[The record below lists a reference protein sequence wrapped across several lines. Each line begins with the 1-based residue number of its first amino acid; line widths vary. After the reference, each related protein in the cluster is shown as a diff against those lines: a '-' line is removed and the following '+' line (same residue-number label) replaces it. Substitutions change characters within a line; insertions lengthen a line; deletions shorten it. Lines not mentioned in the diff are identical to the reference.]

1 MKRNLV
7 LVLAL
12 VIMVPIVVNGI
23 NRISSFRGTS
33 QKVDEAEV
41 GLEQLKK
48 ENESLKNELQYKSS
62 NRFAEEEIRNKLGM
76 VKPGETEV
84 IIPKPEGSSD
94 AQSGSG
100 AQIPN
105 WQKWRDLFLGRS

>member
-7 LVLAL
+7 LILAL
-12 VIMVPIVVNGI
+12 VIMIPVVVNGV

-33 QKVDEAEV
+33 QKVDEAEA

-48 ENESLKNELQYKSS
+48 ENESLKRDLDYKNSD
-62 NRFAEEEIRNKLGM
+62 RFAEEEIRNKLGM

-84 IIPKPEGSSD
+84 IIPKPEGQSSG
-94 AQSGSG
+94 QSDSG

>member
-12 VIMVPIVVNGI
+12 VIMIPVVVNGI

-33 QKVDEAEV
+33 QKVSEAEA

-48 ENESLKNELQYKSS
+48 ENESLKKELDYKSS
-62 NRFAEEEIRNKLGM
+62 NRFSEEEIRNKLGM

-84 IIPKPEGSSD
+84 IIPKPEGSSVT
-94 AQSGSG
+94 QSSLGS
-100 AQIPN
+100 QVPN

>member
-1 MKRNLV
+1 MKRNLI

-12 VIMVPIVVNGI
+12 VIMIPVVVNGV

-33 QKVDEAEV
+33 QKVDEAEA

-48 ENESLKNELQYKSS
+48 ENESLKKELEYKNSD
-62 NRFAEEEIRNKLGM
+62 RFAEEEIRNKLGM

-84 IIPKPEGSSD
+84 IIPKPEGQSSG
-94 AQSGSG
+94 QSDSE